1 MSAESFNPTNLKAQ
15 LSQVTCI
22 PKDPEIES
30 HLLAVVGRSPLLKTL
45 EPEQKD
51 LIVKAFSGPISVSMD
66 EDIITQGDNGDVFY
80 LIEDGLVDVYIKKS
94 RVDEDGEIELDDRP
108 SKVHTYKAG
117 DSFGELALMY
127 NTPRAATCRAQ
138 TDCVLWTLDRV
149 SFKVI
154 IVSASMQKRELFESF
169 LKQVPILESLTEME
183 IMTLA
188 DSLVEEKYTDDQK
201 ICSQGESGDFFYII
215 KSGSATCTQTDSTGE
230 EKVVANLKVGD
241 YFGEIALLTTK
252 PRQATVTAHNNLTVL
267 SIDRATF
274 TRVFGSMD
282 EILKRNISNYAKYS
296 VNS

>member
-15 LSQVTCI
+15 LSQVTSI

-45 EPEQKD
+45 DAEQKD
-51 LIVKAFSGPISVSMD
+51 LIVKAFSGPISVAMD
-66 EDIITQGDNGDVFY
+66 EDIIKQGDNGDVFY
-80 LIEDGLVDVYIKKS
+80 LIEDGLVDVYIKKTS
-94 RVDEDGEIELDDRP
+94 FNDNDEDAFDDRP
-108 SKVHTYKAG
+108 TKVHTYKAG

-154 IVSASMQKRELFESF
+154 IVSANMQKRELFESF

-201 ICSQGESGDFFYII
+201 VCSQGDSGDFFYII
-215 KSGSATCTQTDSTGE
+215 KSGNATCTQTDSGGE
-230 EKVVANLKVGD
+230 QKVVADLKVGD